1 LKLEY
6 KTITYGSAEYE
17 AEIDLRTRV
26 LREPLGLEFTDE
38 QLAEEANQI
47 HLGAYLNGDLV
58 ACLVFVIVNDTTL
71 KMRQVAVEPEMQRQG
86 IGLKLVSYSEYY
98 AIENGYC
105 RIELHARDVALQFY
119 IDSGYDIEGDEFIEV
134 GIPHHKMVKDWCA
147 PIGH

>member
-1 LKLEY
+1 MKLEY

-47 HLGAYLNGDLV
+47 HLGAFLGDDLI
-58 ACLVFVIVNDTTL
+58 ACLVFVLVNDTTL

-86 IGLKLVSYSEYY
+86 IGLKLVSYSEYF
-98 AIENGYC
+98 AIEKGYC
-105 RIELHARDVALQFY
+105 RIELHARNTALQFY
-119 IDSGYDIEGDEFIEV
+119 IDSGYEVEGEEFTEV
-134 GIPHHKMVKDWCA
+134 GIPHRKMAKDWCA
-147 PIGH
+147 AIGH

>member
-1 LKLEY
+1 MELKY

-26 LREPLGLEFTDE
+26 LREPLGLEFNDE
-38 QLAEEANQI
+38 QLAEEANQT
-47 HLGAYLNGDLV
+47 HLGAYIGDDLV
-58 ACLVFVIVNDTTL
+58 ACLVFVLVNDTTL

-119 IDSGYDIEGDEFIEV
+119 IDSGYEIEGDEFVEI

-147 PIGH
+147 AIGH

>member
-1 LKLEY
+1 MKLEY

-47 HLGAYLNGDLV
+47 HLGAYLDGDLV

-71 KMRQVAVEPEMQRQG
+71 KMRQVAVEPELQRQG

-147 PIGH
+147 AIGH